1 MQYPSSLFLILT
13 SMSFCSNSSST
24 TQEDSSSGFFSC
36 EDYQIMLDVEV
47 TLAVECS
54 NSQQCQ
60 QILVEGEM
68 ECEANSI
75 IANENFDSEY
85 FYSLYDEAM
94 DAGCISIDLPMN
106 QDCGN
111 TEPACVNSE
120 CVWQ

>member
-1 MQYPSSLFLILT
+1 
-13 SMSFCSNSSST
+13 MSFCSNSSST

-85 FYSLYDEAM
+85 FYSLYDKKLHHSPLQIRLVYIH
-94 DAGCISIDLPMN
+94 DKN
-106 QDCGN
+106 Y
-111 TEPACVNSE
+111 
-120 CVWQ
+120 